1 VSKTRQDELGPADED
16 EDHVL
21 APLTAA
27 EAGMPHAHRPSYKP
41 EEGAPDTASEVGS
54 VLRAVLFAALA
65 LAVLAA
71 LITLWRR

>member
-1 VSKTRQDELGPADED
+1 MGETQRDELAPAE

-21 APLTAA
+21 APLTDA
-27 EAGMPHAHRPSYKP
+27 EAGMPHAHRASYKP

-54 VLRAVLFAALA
+54 VLRAVFFAALV